1 MRLGGFDGAEAAD
14 YGAVINSNELFGGY
28 FGSSANRW
36 SFRQGPGQLSV
47 SHAGYGTVSGAAN
60 GLPAQRQLVVIT
72 FRFSTTTTEI
82 RVNGA
87 LHGTSNS
94 VAPSLGTGVNQ
105 SFNEARLASGAPPT

>member
-14 YGAVINSNELFGGY
+14 YGAVITYNELFGGY
-28 FGSSANRW
+28 ISSHANRW

-47 SHAGYGTVSGAAN
+47 AHAGYGTISGAAN
-60 GLPAQRQLVVIT
+60 SLPAQRQLVVIT

-87 LHGTSNS
+87 VHVTSNS
-94 VAPSLGTGVNQ
+94 VAPSLGTVVN
-105 SFNEARLASGAPPT
+105 